1 LPPAPFAAAIVGG
14 WWLDRQRW
22 PLPLGG
28 SDLQRGL
35 GWLLVAA
42 ALLLFAWSLLT
53 LRRHRTTV
61 NPYRGAAALC
71 TDGPFAFSRNPI
83 YLADWF
89 VLAGASLIL
98 ATAWPLLFA
107 PAVCAL
113 RRHPPRR
120 SASGGGVRRGLPHLS
135 AACAALDLI
144 ASKFARPPSHARHSS

>member
-1 LPPAPFAAAIVGG
+1 MTRVADRPRTWVLPPAPFAAAIVGG

-28 SDLQRGL
+28 SDVLRGF
-35 GWLLVAA
+35 GWLLVVA

-107 PAVCAL
+107 PAVWASV
-113 RRHPPRR
+113 RYGVIRHEEAHLEAAFGEAYRDYR
-120 SASGGGVRRGLPHLS
+120 QRVRRW
-135 AACAALDLI
+135 I
-144 ASKFARPPSHARHSS
+144 